1 MLNEQQF
8 KSKWTE
14 IKGGLRNL
22 WGRLTDEELELT
34 KGSLTS
40 IAQLVEKQY
49 GETKNEIRM
58 KLKTLMNS
66 FDNPTDRGLS
76 PDESSF
82 ERSPDGI
89 TTSEVSQNQDIRQ
102 GLATRDEGT
111 RKLEERSFKAR
122 KENIGGASYNGSSNN
137 SPTDDSEETLEEKS
151 VAKASAYKT
160 SINKE
165 GSNDRIARH

>member
-40 IAQLVEKQY
+40 IAQLVDKKY
-49 GETKNEIRM
+49 GETKDEIRM
-58 KLKTLMNS
+58 KLKTLITS
-66 FDNPTDRGLS
+66 FDNPTDKGVS

-82 ERSPDGI
+82 ERTPQGI
-89 TTSEVSQNQDIRQ
+89 TTEVSQNQEQD
-102 GLATRDEGT
+102 
-111 RKLEERSFKAR
+111 
-122 KENIGGASYNGSSNN
+122 
-137 SPTDDSEETLEEKS
+137 S

-160 SINKE
+160 SISKD

>member
-40 IAQLVEKQY
+40 IAQLIDKKY
-49 GETKNEIRM
+49 GETKDEIRM
-58 KLKTLMNS
+58 KLKTLMTS
-66 FDNPTDRGLS
+66 FDNPTDKGVS

-82 ERSPDGI
+82 ERSPEGI
-89 TTSEVSQNQDIRQ
+89 TTEVSQYQDIRH
-102 GLATRDEGT
+102 GRAPRDTGT
-111 RKLEERSFKAR
+111 RKLAEGSFNAR
-122 KENIGGASYNGSSNN
+122 KENIGGTSYNGSSNN
-137 SPTDDSEETLEEKS
+137 SPKDDSKENLEQDS
-151 VAKASAYKT
+151 FAKASAYKT
-160 SINKE
+160 SISKD